1 VEASVNLDFTP
12 DQAALRDGIREL
24 ASQFSDEY
32 WSEKDEA
39 PAFPWEFHEALAKGG
54 WLGICIPEEY
64 GGGGLGVTEASI
76 VVQEIAAS
84 GACLNGASLA
94 HTAVFGLLPI
104 IRHGTEEQKRRF
116 LPRAAS
122 GDLHLAFA
130 VTEPDAGTDTGRT
143 STFAKKV
150 EGGYLVTGK
159 KVWITKAQEAE
170 RLLLLTRTTPLE
182 EVRKKVHGLTLF
194 FAELDRDHVDIRPIK
209 KMGRNAT
216 DSNELFI
223 DRLFVPD
230 EDVVGEPGRGF
241 HVLLDGLNP
250 ERVLNA
256 QECIGIGRAA
266 LRRAVEYARTRI
278 VFDRP
283 IGMNQGIQFPLAEA
297 LAQLDAAELMCWH
310 AAKLYDAGLPCGRE
324 ANSAKYLAAEAAFYA
339 TDRAVQTHGG
349 YGYAKEYHVER
360 YFREARVLRLGP
372 VSQELILAYLG
383 EHVLGLP
390 KSY

>member
-1 VEASVNLDFTP
+1 VNLDFTGE
-12 DQAALRDGIREL
+12 QEALRDGIREL
-24 ASQFSDEY
+24 AAQFSDEY

-39 PAFPWEFHEALAKGG
+39 RAFPWEFHRALAKGD

-104 IRHGTEEQKRRF
+104 IRHGTDEQKRRF
-116 LPRAAS
+116 LPRAAA

-130 VTEPDAGTDTGRT
+130 VTEADAGTDTGRT
-143 STFAKKV
+143 STFARKV
-150 EGGYLVTGK
+150 DGGYLVSGK

-170 RLLLLTRTTPLE
+170 RLLLLTRTTPLDQVE
-182 EVRKKVHGLTLF
+182 KKVHGLTLF

-223 DRLFVPD
+223 DDLFVPD

-256 QECIGIGRAA
+256 QEAIGIGRAA
-266 LRRAVEYARTRI
+266 LRRAVDYARSRV

-297 LAQLDAAELMCWH
+297 LAELDAAELMCWR
-310 AAKLYDAGLPCGRE
+310 AARLYDAGMPCGRE
-324 ANSAKYLAAEAAFYA
+324 ANTAKFLAAEAACHA

-349 YGYAKEYHVER
+349 YGYAREYHVER

>member
-1 VEASVNLDFTP
+1 VNLEVST

-24 ASQFSDEY
+24 SSKFSEEY

-39 PAFPWEFHEALAKGG
+39 CEFPWEFHHALANGG

-94 HTAVFGLLPI
+94 HTAAFSLLPLI
-104 IRHGTEEQKRRF
+104 KHGTDELKQRF

-122 GDLHLAFA
+122 GDLHIAFA
-130 VTEPDAGTDTGRT
+130 ITEPDAGTDTGRT
-143 STFAKKV
+143 STFARKV
-150 EGGYLVTGK
+150 DGGYLITGK
-159 KVWITKAQEAE
+159 KVWTTKAQEAE
-170 RLLLLTRTTPLE
+170 RLVLLARTTPFD
-182 EVRKKVHGLTLF
+182 EVEKKVHGLTLF
-194 FAELDRDHVDIRPIK
+194 FAECNRDRIDIRRIK

-223 DRLFVPD
+223 DDLFVPD
-230 EDVVGEPGRGF
+230 EDVVGTPGRGF
-241 HVLLDGLNP
+241 NALLDGLNP
-250 ERVLNA
+250 ERILNA

-266 LRRAVEYARTRI
+266 MRRAVEYAKNRI

-283 IGMNQGIQFPLAEA
+283 IGMNQGIQFPLAQA
-297 LAQLDAAELMCWH
+297 LAELDAAELMCWR
-310 AAKLYDAGLPCGRE
+310 AAKLYDAGEPCGRE
-324 ANSAKYLAAEAAFYA
+324 ANSAKFLAAEAGFFAA
-339 TDRAVQTHGG
+339 DRAVQTHGG

-360 YFREARVLRLGP
+360 YFREVRVMRLGP
-372 VSQELILAYLG
+372 VSQELILAYLA

>member
-1 VEASVNLDFTP
+1 VDLKLTTQ
-12 DQAALRDGIREL
+12 QAALRDGIREL
-24 ASQFSDEY
+24 AAKFPDEY
-32 WSEKDEA
+32 WAEKDEA
-39 PAFPWEFHEALAKGG
+39 CAFPWEFHEALASGG

-94 HTAVFGLLPI
+94 HTAAFSLLPI
-104 IRHGTEEQKRRF
+104 IRHGNEQMKRRF
-116 LPRAAS
+116 LSRAAS

-143 STFAKKV
+143 ATFARKV
-150 EGGYLVTGK
+150 DGGYLISGK

-170 RLLLLTRTTPLE
+170 RLLLLARTTPRG
-182 EVRKKVHGLTLF
+182 EVKKKVHGLTLF
-194 FAELDRDHVDIRPIK
+194 FANCDREHIEIRSIK

-223 DRLFVPD
+223 DDLFVPD
-230 EDVVGEPGRGF
+230 DDVVGEPGRGF
-241 HVLLDGLNP
+241 NALLDGLNP

-266 LRRAVEYARTRI
+266 LRRAVDYARSRV

-297 LAQLDAAELMCWH
+297 LARLDAAELMCWR
-310 AAKLYDAGLPCGRE
+310 AAELYDAGLPCARE
-324 ANSAKYLAAEAAFYA
+324 ANSAKYLAAEAGFFAA
-339 TDRAVQTHGG
+339 DRAIQTHGG
-349 YGYAKEYHVER
+349 YGYAREYHVER
-360 YFREARVLRLGP
+360 YFREVRVLRLGP

-390 KSY
+390 RSY